1 MALNLPEGGRL
12 PAVDLAAAL
21 RGCLHAAP
29 ERMPSRSA
37 ASLRPAAVLIPI
49 VNRRGGNAVL
59 FTRRAPALTHHAG
72 QICFP
77 GGTVS
82 EADSTYAQAALRE
95 LEEETGIARRHV
107 HLAGALPELDTRT
120 GFSVVPVVGVVEEG
134 FRLVLQQTEV
144 ASVFEVPL
152 PYVLD
157 RRNYHL
163 RPVPDRDQARVF
175 DTIQY
180 GNDLIWG
187 ATATML
193 VRLVAILSNLAP
205 DVHESLHATRG
216 NCDFGKNGS

>member
-1 MALNLPEGGRL
+1 MALNLPEASCL
-12 PAVDLAAAL
+12 PAGDLAAVL
-21 RGCLHAAP
+21 RGCLRTAP
-29 ERMPSRSA
+29 EYTPSRSA
-37 ASLRPAAVLIPI
+37 ARLRPAAVLIPI
-49 VNRRGGNAVL
+49 VSRGGGNAVL

-82 EADSTYAQAALRE
+82 AADTTYAQAALRE

-120 GFSVVPVVGVVEEG
+120 GFSVVPVVGVIEEG

-157 RRNYHL
+157 RRNYQL

-175 DTIQY
+175 DAIQY

-193 VRLVAILSNLAP
+193 VRLVAILNNLAP
-205 DVHESLHATRG
+205 DLQKSLRTTRG
-216 NCDFGKNGS
+216 NCDF